1 MLPVLC
7 LFCAESRSPT
17 HTESMDGVMTET
29 QSEEDKTTEGPSS
42 GESLKDGDGA
52 VEDHSEGEWS
62 VEDIEDIDLEQQT
75 DDNKLSESTCS
86 YLHHQ

>member
-1 MLPVLC
+1 MLPVLY
-7 LFCAESRSPT
+7 LFCAESRLPT

-42 GESLKDGDGA
+42 GESLKDGDGV

-75 DDNKLSESTCS
+75 DDNKLSELVCS
-86 YLHHQ
+86 YLHH